1 MRRRP
6 TPSANIPRPLRP
18 LPAGA
23 VVWAGALAVAALGL
37 TLASAQPRAE
47 GNSAKAAAST
57 PSATSAATVSPK
69 AVSTT
74 KPLWSELTG
83 EQQQALKPLS
93 AHWNTLNVGQKR
105 KWLALSRNFAS
116 MAAEDQSTLHSR
128 MIEWA
133 ALSNQQRTQARL
145 NFAEVKRIPPD
156 ERKAKW
162 EQYQALSEEEKRKLA
177 ESAPTKPRG
186 AAIPVRP
193 VSSQRL
199 VPVPAVTPSGQHTPR
214 ILLAPPPAPAT
225 APATLM
231 VASPPE
237 RPSAVTPAVSV
248 LPAVPVAP
256 APSGVASPPVPAEAQ
271 VPAPAAADAPAAS
284 ATSP

>member
-1 MRRRP
+1 MRRRSSS
-6 TPSANIPRPLRP
+6 SANTPRPTRP

-23 VVWAGALAVAALGL
+23 VVWAGALAVAAFGL
-37 TLASAQPRAE
+37 TLANAQPHA
-47 GNSAKAAAST
+47 GSA
-57 PSATSAATVSPK
+57 SATSAAASSPK

-74 KPLWSELTG
+74 KPLWSELTA

-93 AHWNTLNVGQKR
+93 VHWNTLNIGQKR

-116 MAAEDQSTLHSR
+116 MSADDQSTLHSR

-133 ALSNQQRTQARL
+133 ALSNQQRSQARL

-162 EQYQALSEEEKRKLA
+162 EQYQALSEEERRKLA
-177 ESAPTKPRG
+177 ESAPIKPRG

-199 VPVPAVTPSGQHTPR
+199 VPVPAVTPGGQHTPR
-214 ILLAPPPAPAT
+214 ILLAPPAPAT
-225 APATLM
+225 APATIM

-237 RPSAVTPAVSV
+237 RASGATATSAVVVTPAA
-248 LPAVPVAP
+248 PAAP
-256 APSGVASPPVPAEAQ
+256 APSSAASPPVPAEAQ
-271 VPAPAAADAPAAS
+271 VPAPAAADAPSS
-284 ATSP
+284 AP